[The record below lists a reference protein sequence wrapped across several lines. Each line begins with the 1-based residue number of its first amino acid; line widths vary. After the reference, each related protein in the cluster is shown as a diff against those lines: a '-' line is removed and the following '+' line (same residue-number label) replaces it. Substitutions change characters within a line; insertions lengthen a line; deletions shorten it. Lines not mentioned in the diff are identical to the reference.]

1 MNERE
6 EVLSHPDHGPAT
18 GQAGAVAGRP
28 ELELREGRILVE
40 QFERWVQE
48 SRALLDQQKLWVKEY
63 RALVEQQVKEYHALV
78 RQFEGWV
85 KKYGTLVNQSGRRK
99 SPKKSVEPPR
109 IDAFQILRD
118 EGEEGLRKALA
129 PLELTDLRAIL
140 LAYGLDPEQKARK
153 WKKADKMREHIV
165 HRLLVHFRSG
175 EVFLRA

>member
-6 EVLSHPDHGPAT
+6 ELHSHPDHGLT
-18 GQAGAVAGRP
+18 TSQFDTVADRP
-28 ELELREGRILVE
+28 ELELRQGYTLIE
-40 QFERWVQE
+40 QLERHARE
-48 SRALLDQQKLWVKEY
+48 SRALLEQQKLQIKEY
-63 RALVEQQVKEYHALV
+63 SVLV
-78 RQFEGWV
+78 RQFEVWT
-85 KKYGTLVNQSGRRK
+85 KKYRTLVNQSDKRK
-99 SPKKSVEPPR
+99 SPKKSTEPPK
-109 IDAFQILRD
+109 IDVFHILRD

-129 PLELTDLRAIL
+129 PLELTDLRTVL